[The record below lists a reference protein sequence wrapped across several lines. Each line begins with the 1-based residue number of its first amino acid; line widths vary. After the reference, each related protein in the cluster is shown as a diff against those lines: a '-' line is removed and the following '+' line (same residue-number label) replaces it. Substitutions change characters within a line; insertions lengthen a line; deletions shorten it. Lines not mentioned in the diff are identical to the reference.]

1 MEKLIKGILFM
12 VVIIGLPIL
21 ANLIVEMVVKNI
33 TSETL
38 IKCVYLISGL
48 VLIHFTKEGR

>member
-33 TSETL
+33 TSEAL

>member
-1 MEKLIKGILFM
+1 MEKLIKVILFM
-12 VVIIGLPIL
+12 LVIIGLPIL
-21 ANLIVEMVVKNI
+21 ANLIVEIIIKNI

-38 IKCVYLISGL
+38 IKCVYLTSGL

>member
-48 VLIHFTKEGR
+48 VLIYFTKEGR

>member
-12 VVIIGLPIL
+12 LVIIGLPIL

-33 TSETL
+33 TPETL
-38 IKCVYLISGL
+38 IKCVYLMSGL
-48 VLIHFTKEGR
+48 VLIHFAKEGR

>member
-1 MEKLIKGILFM
+1 MEKLIKGILLM

>member
-1 MEKLIKGILFM
+1 M

>member
-48 VLIHFTKEGR
+48 ALIRFTKEGR